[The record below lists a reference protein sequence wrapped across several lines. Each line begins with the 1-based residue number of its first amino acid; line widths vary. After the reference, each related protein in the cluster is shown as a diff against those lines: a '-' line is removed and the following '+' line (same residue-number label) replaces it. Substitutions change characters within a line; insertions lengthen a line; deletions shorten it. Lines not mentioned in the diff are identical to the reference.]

1 MGKRANGEGTV
12 YRRKDGR
19 WTASITIG
27 QGRRKYLY
35 FATQKEAIKA
45 IREINNLKD
54 QGVILA
60 SKDQT
65 VAFFLETW
73 LQDTAQPRLRPR
85 TYIRYQHMI
94 QRQIIPAIGNV
105 KLQQLSPQHLQRLYN
120 GELHKG
126 YAPQT
131 VKHVHRL
138 LHRALHDALRWGLV
152 VRNVCDAVD
161 APRVPRREMQVLNAE
176 QARHFLCMAQG
187 DPLEALYVLALTTGM
202 RQGELLGLKW
212 ADLSSDM
219 KKLQVRRT
227 VARIGRLG
235 FVVDE
240 PKTVKSRRNIYLTDI
255 AVDTLKLHR
264 IHQHEQ
270 RLQMGAAWNDQ
281 DWVFCNQ
288 LGNPLEASN
297 IMRRSFKPL
306 LQKAGLPMIRFH
318 DLRHSAATLLLT
330 MDIHPKIVQELLGH
344 STITMTLDT
353 YSHVLPSLQAQA
365 VTRLNGLFTI
375 STSRH

>member
-1 MGKRANGEGTV
+1 MGKRGNGEGTV
-12 YRRKDGR
+12 YQRKDGR

-54 QGVILA
+54 QGIMLA

-85 TYIRYQHMI
+85 TFIRYQHMI
-94 QRQIIPAIGNV
+94 QHQIILAIGNV
-105 KLQQLSPQHLQRLYN
+105 KLQQLSPQLLQRLYN

-161 APRVPRREMQVLNAE
+161 APRVPRHEMQVLNA
-176 QARHFLCMAQG
+176 
-187 DPLEALYVLALTTGM
+187 
-202 RQGELLGLKW
+202 
-212 ADLSSDM
+212 
-219 KKLQVRRT
+219 
-227 VARIGRLG
+227 
-235 FVVDE
+235 
-240 PKTVKSRRNIYLTDI
+240 
-255 AVDTLKLHR
+255 
-264 IHQHEQ
+264 
-270 RLQMGAAWNDQ
+270 
-281 DWVFCNQ
+281 
-288 LGNPLEASN
+288 
-297 IMRRSFKPL
+297 
-306 LQKAGLPMIRFH
+306 
-318 DLRHSAATLLLT
+318 
-330 MDIHPKIVQELLGH
+330 
-344 STITMTLDT
+344 
-353 YSHVLPSLQAQA
+353 
-365 VTRLNGLFTI
+365 
-375 STSRH
+375 

>member
-1 MGKRANGEGTV
+1 M
-12 YRRKDGR
+12 
-19 WTASITIG
+19 
-27 QGRRKYLY
+27 
-35 FATQKEAIKA
+35 
-45 IREINNLKD
+45 
-54 QGVILA
+54 
-60 SKDQT
+60 
-65 VAFFLETW
+65 
-73 LQDTAQPRLRPR
+73 
-85 TYIRYQHMI
+85 
-94 QRQIIPAIGNV
+94 
-105 KLQQLSPQHLQRLYN
+105 
-120 GELHKG
+120 
-126 YAPQT
+126 
-131 VKHVHRL
+131 
-138 LHRALHDALRWGLV
+138 
-152 VRNVCDAVD
+152 
-161 APRVPRREMQVLNAE
+161 
-176 QARHFLCMAQG
+176 
-187 DPLEALYVLALTTGM
+187 TTGM

-255 AVDTLKLHR
+255 AIDTLRRHR
-264 IHQHEQ
+264 VHQHEQ
-270 RLQMGAAWNDQ
+270 RLQMGATWNDQ
-281 DWVFCNQ
+281 DWIFCNQ

-344 STITMTLDT
+344 STISMTLDT

-365 VTRLNGLFTI
+365 VTRLNGLFTTAA
-375 STSRH
+375 SEHDACCWQ